1 MSMLDDTN
9 VYHRRGAAMAE
20 QVKRDARRVLDSF
33 SVYALKQLNQRYIR
47 ENVSPGGSADML
59 ALTLF
64 INSLCDASDISDSPQ
79 LTTN

>member
-1 MSMLDDTN
+1 
-9 VYHRRGAAMAE
+9 
-20 QVKRDARRVLDSF
+20 VLDSF

-47 ENVSPGGSADML
+47 DNVSPGGSADML